1 MADYKFITYETRDGA
16 AWLTINRPPLNWLD
30 IATMAEMNAALDEVL
45 AAGPEVKLLV
55 IQAAGEKAFSV
66 GVDVADHTADKV
78 ERMIE
83 VFHGIFRR
91 LDQLEIPTL
100 AAVKGAALG
109 GGCEVVLF
117 CDMVLAAD
125 NLKIGQPEIKLA
137 VFPPI
142 AVAFLPAMVGPKKAC
157 ELILGGEPIRAAE
170 ALACGLVNKVVPAD
184 RFAAE
189 LESFVAT
196 FTALSGSAL
205 RTTKRAM
212 RAASGKPF
220 AAALAAVENCYLKEC
235 MALKDAHEG
244 LASFLE
250 KRRPVWQNQ

>member
-1 MADYKFITYETRDGA
+1 MADYKFVTYETRDGA

-30 IATMAEMNAALDEVL
+30 IVTMEEMNAALDEVL
-45 AAGPEVKLLV
+45 VAGPEIKLLV
-55 IQAAGEKAFSV
+55 IRAAGEKAFSV

-91 LDQLEIPTL
+91 LDKLEIPTL

-125 NLKIGQPEIKLA
+125 NLRIGQPEIKLA

-142 AVAFLPAMVGPKKAC
+142 AAAFLPVMVGPKKAF
-157 ELILGGEPIRAAE
+157 ELILGGESIRAAE
-170 ALACGLVNKVVPAD
+170 AQACGLVNKVVSAAD
-184 RFAAE
+184 FDQEVEA
-189 LESFVAT
+189 FVAT

-205 RTTKRAM
+205 RSTKRAM
-212 RAASGKPF
+212 RAAAGKPF
-220 AAALAAVENCYLKEC
+220 VEALAAVEHCYLKEC
-235 MALKDAHEG
+235 MALEDAREG
-244 LASFLE
+244 LTSFLE
-250 KRRPVWQNQ
+250 KRRPEWKNR